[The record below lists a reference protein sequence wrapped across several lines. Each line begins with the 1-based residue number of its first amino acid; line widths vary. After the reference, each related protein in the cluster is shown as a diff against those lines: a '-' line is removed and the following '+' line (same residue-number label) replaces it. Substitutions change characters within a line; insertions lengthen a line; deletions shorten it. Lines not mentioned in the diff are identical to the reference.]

1 MNVMF
6 IKLIVDT
13 ALTPSMV
20 LMLACW
26 VGGDHHIALK
36 DEDNFAERVKME
48 REKGK
53 KKRNIFALRRR
64 GKGKKKKR
72 KQILCRSPIFVKN
85 LCTGMFN
92 EYWRVN
98 NCPEPKIM
106 TKKAKDKC
114 NDKFGS
120 GCGRSGRDGRRW

>member
-13 ALTPSMV
+13 FLTPSMV
-20 LMLACW
+20 LMLACC
-26 VGGDHHIALK
+26 VGDDHHTALK
-36 DEDNFAERVKME
+36 DGDNFAERVK
-48 REKGK
+48 RDTEKGK
-53 KKRNIFALRRR
+53 KKRNIFGLRRR

-106 TKKAKDKC
+106 TKKAKYKC
-114 NDKFGS
+114 NEKFGS
-120 GCGRSGRDGRRW
+120 GCGRSGGDGWRW